1 MAERIVPI
9 RSDGDIVDARLAA
22 RKMAEA
28 MGFAGSDLVLIATAV
43 SEVTRNIVEYAGHGE
58 VSLSVAQVNGR
69 TGLTIIA
76 RDDGPGIENVA
87 RAMQVGF
94 TTSRGLG
101 LGLPGAKRLMDEFEI
116 VSQVG
121 VGTTITMRKWLR

>member
-43 SEVTRNIVEYAGHGE
+43 SEVTRNIVEYAGRGE

-69 TGLTIIA
+69 KGLTIIA